1 MAGFSRA
8 SGGCGCWPGRP
19 RNGAPSAVRRAA
31 GAGAGPLWL
40 TIRPEI
46 PNSRRRMAPPT
57 VSFCWGCLRNAGS
70 TGRGCGRG
78 AGQPS
83 GVGGGHARRGVSE
96 AACFEVPDGEFHL
109 GVFAAAVRRLQAETG
124 CCCWLRRDGTASR
137 LQLSLGA
144 GGAGAADGQPQRR
157 PPRRVED
164 GLSGV
169 GLPAV
174 WAAVG
179 VQSFSGMALAAALAW
194 AWSGIV
200 TGRPAA
206 RRSSVSIRA

>member
-1 MAGFSRA
+1 MVDDP
-8 SGGCGCWPGRP
+8 SGDSEQLPAD
-19 RNGAPSAVRRAA
+19 GAAHGETLLGVACVMLDPSVEVV
-31 GAGAGPLWL
+31 G
-40 TIRPEI
+40 EH
-46 PNSRRRMAPPT
+46 
-57 VSFCWGCLRNAGS
+57 
-70 TGRGCGRG
+70 G

-83 GVGGGHARRGVSE
+83 GVGGEISGGEVSE
-96 AACFEVPDGEFHL
+96 AACFEVPDGGFHL